1 MVVEDSMNNNIDDLI
16 DDLFDFPEHIETIE
30 LEPEQCEQALQISRD
45 MRIEGKQWQ
54 LYLQALALFAF
65 AEWLEK
71 REPSLSI
78 YRTIQQEI
86 SSILKPEYASL
97 MDAVYNL
104 QVGEFKVCLI
114 PIVSF
119 SEDEVTIPRAVV
131 DIPEFNNHFYI
142 VIAVEEELEIAAI
155 KGFIRYQDLINY
167 QSQFQLERDWTYQLP
182 LTLFNHEV
190 DELFMHLQCY
200 SPATMPL
207 PVVPNNRQTLLAQ
220 MQRQLVNLLPQ
231 LNNRHLWEVLTWQ
244 QSVAVLTNP
253 ELVKW
258 LYDNSTTNSQ
268 ISALHLSDFIQMLS
282 QQAVNI
288 QRWLENQIDDVTQA
302 LSWQVLPLQQLNPLP
317 IPIREIPIRETSQ
330 PIQELENILAE
341 IRRDRN
347 LEIPSIAN
355 YVYQDIVLEIP
366 LRVYAIVWSLPD
378 DEWTFLIL
386 IKAPPGNPIPYNLNL
401 RISDRSEI
409 LIEEKLQKD
418 SYHDYIFGQVI
429 GNYDDIFLVTITSPN
444 GEVKT
449 LEPFLRE

>member
-1 MVVEDSMNNNIDDLI
+1 MNNNI

-86 SSILKPEYASL
+86 SSILKPEYARL
-97 MDAVYNL
+97 IDAVYNL

-114 PIVSF
+114 SIVSF

-142 VIAVEEELEIAAI
+142 VIAVEEELEVAAI

-182 LTLFNHEV
+182 LTLFNQKV
-190 DELFMHLQCY
+190 DELLMYLQCY

-231 LNNRHLWEVLTWQ
+231 LNKRHLWEVLTWE

-302 LSWQVLPLQQLNPLP
+302 LSWQVSPLQQLNTLPIPIRKTSEPNTLP
-317 IPIREIPIRETSQ
+317 IPIRETSE

-341 IRRDRN
+341 IRRDRH

-355 YVYQDIVLEIP
+355 YAYQDIVLEIP

-378 DEWTFLIL
+378 EEWTLLIL
-386 IKAPPGNPIPYNLNL
+386 VKTLQGNPIPYNLNL

-409 LIEEKLQKD
+409 LVEEKLQIN

-429 GNYDDIFLVTITSPN
+429 GDDNDKFLVTITSPN